1 MQTNSVTVGWSE
13 EALPLGTHVCF
24 YYSDEPSQRMTLDF
38 LRIGLDA
45 PREFCVIFADESRQQ
60 ELSGWLQEG
69 YEGSVSE
76 LIERG
81 KLALIGGAPTLDG
94 LITKIG
100 SRLQQA
106 VAEGHTVIRFLG
118 FIAWGEPGW
127 PDEVTLLEFEARVNQ
142 VVTDFPAVIVC
153 TYGVPRLEGSQLI
166 YGGLQTHPVVVLN
179 RKLVTDNPFY
189 IDPQVEG

>member
-76 LIERG
+76 LI
-81 KLALIGGAPTLDG
+81 GGAPTLDG

-127 PDEVTLLEFEARVNQ
+127 PDEVTLLEFESRVNQ